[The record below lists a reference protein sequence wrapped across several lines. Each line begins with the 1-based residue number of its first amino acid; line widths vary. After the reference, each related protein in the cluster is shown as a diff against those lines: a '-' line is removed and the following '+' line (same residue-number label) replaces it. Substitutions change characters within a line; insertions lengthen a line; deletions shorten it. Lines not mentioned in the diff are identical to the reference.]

1 MPYLRVTCPPLPA
14 ERKRHIAGQLTEA
27 VNLLFFSPRGGPTRE
42 ELRERTTVHFAEYG
56 EDDLYIGARSVGERG
71 AADLTVELSDWN
83 MSVRQQRRV
92 ARHLT
97 PLLAQLFG
105 VGGENLENVN
115 IRLHSYPPTAF
126 AVGGRLLAE
135 RVPWIGQTMKKLQG

>member
-42 ELRERTTVHFAEYG
+42 ELRERTTIHFTEYG
-56 EDDLYIGARSVGERG
+56 GDDLYIGGRSSGERG
-71 AADLTVELSDWN
+71 VTDLTVELSDWN
-83 MSVRQQRRV
+83 MGVCQQRRV

-97 PLLAQLFG
+97 PLLARLFG
-105 VGGENLENVN
+105 VKDPDNVN
-115 IRLHSYPPTAF
+115 LRFHSYPPTAF
-126 AVGGRLLAE
+126 AAGGRLLAD
-135 RVPWIGQTMKKLQG
+135 RVPRIGQAMKKLQG